1 MFQNNVVKIGDL
13 NVSKTARKDG
23 LNYTQAG
30 TPYYS
35 SPEVWKDV
43 PYDFKSDV
51 WSLGCIIYELTC
63 MVLPFQARDMAEL
76 FKRVIKGE
84 YKSIP
89 KVYSRGLSEIIERT
103 LTVNSKK
110 RISIRNCNL
119 ITCFRGLTTVAAG
132 SC

>member
-1 MFQNNVVKIGDL
+1 MSKI
-13 NVSKTARKDG
+13 ARKDG

-63 MVLPFQARDMAEL
+63 MMLPFQARDMAEL
-76 FKRVIKGE
+76 FKKVIKGE
-84 YKSIP
+84 YRSIP
-89 KVYSRGLSEIIERT
+89 KHYSRGLSEIIERT
-103 LTVNSKK
+103 LVVNSKK
-110 RISIRNCNL
+110 RISIRNANIL
-119 ITCFRGLTTVAAG
+119 IFFRGSAAVTADNLG
-132 SC
+132 EWLRDFENR